1 MSPAHPASPHSSH
14 VSSPSLAD
22 GRAGRGSPYSQ
33 VKASPLRSPG
43 AKSPLDSIG
52 LKVESQMSGNETS
65 QTASAIPN
73 GPQKG
78 MNVLQQSQ
86 QVTESH
92 GPHTQHGSRVGDLCK
107 ITLQNIKQEPREVQ
121 CDSAAE
127 AHPGAVK
134 REATGETVTSRNNTS
149 FINEGNV
156 AGDPANQGPR
166 SETGQQLLQKLLR
179 TKNLQLGAQRPSDG
193 IHSEINGHINTKL
206 AMLEQ
211 KLQGTPQNMEVCFS
225 SVHSFFFVLIMLCCE
240 NVMLWK

>member
-14 VSSPSLAD
+14 VSSPSLSES
-22 GRAGRGSPYSQ
+22 RAGRGSPYSQ
-33 VKASPLRSPG
+33 IKASPLRSPG
-43 AKSPLDSIG
+43 AKSPLDSMG
-52 LKVESQMSGNETS
+52 MKVETQISGNETC
-65 QTASAIPN
+65 QAASALPN

-92 GPHTQHGSRVGDLCK
+92 GPHAQHGSRGGDLCK
-107 ITLQNIKQEPREVQ
+107 ITLENIKQEPREVQ
-121 CDSAAE
+121 CDGAAE

-134 REATGETVTSRNNTS
+134 REATGEIVTSGNNAS
-149 FINEGNV
+149 FIGEGNV
-156 AGDPANQGPR
+156 AADPGNQGPR

-193 IHSEINGHINTKL
+193 IHNEINGHINTKL

-211 KLQGTPQNMEVCFS
+211 KLQGTPQNMEVCCSFA
-225 SVHSFFFVLIMLCCE
+225 HSFFSCSHQVVFFLM
-240 NVMLWK
+240 WK